1 MIISWILLIIGFVLI
16 SVGATWLTNGS
27 AAIAQKLKV
36 SEYVIGMTI
45 VAVGTSLPELTVSM
59 ASVFEGSADMAIGNI
74 VGSNMFNTLL
84 ILGVCAL
91 FAPVIF
97 TKSNIRMDIPICIA
111 VSIALLAMLWG
122 GTLSRVEGIVLLLCY
137 IVVLYISFRTGK
149 AEAQD
154 ETDEIG
160 TNGNF
165 SWLKAAAMVI
175 IGLVG
180 LIFGADMTLDSAIA
194 IARDLGVS
202 ERVIAITLLAGG
214 TSLPEL
220 AASLTAISKGHSSMA
235 LGNVVGSNVANILLI
250 LGSCATIAPLTMSG
264 ITTID
269 LLTMVGSAV
278 LLLLSA
284 ILYGRRR
291 ITRPEG
297 IIFLIAY
304 IGYIWYL
311 IN

>member
-165 SWLKAAAMVI
+165 SWLKATAMVI

-284 ILYGRRR
+284 ILYGHRR

>member
-180 LIFGADMTLDSAIA
+180 LIFGADMTLDSAIT

-235 LGNVVGSNVANILLI
+235 LGNVVGSNIFNVFNTNNTNSRSRINLNSI
-250 LGSCATIAPLTMSG
+250 KFD
-264 ITTID
+264 ITKVFFKKVYKFRLHFPNRVI
-269 LLTMVGSAV
+269 
-278 LLLLSA
+278 
-284 ILYGRRR
+284 Y
-291 ITRPEG
+291 
-297 IIFLIAY
+297 
-304 IGYIWYL
+304 
-311 IN
+311 